1 MKKSLT
7 TNLGL
12 KLVSVLFSIVLW
24 LVGNSIGNPT
34 ISKTF
39 YNVPVEL
46 QNTETITESGRVY
59 EVLDHS
65 DVINRVTIRGPR
77 SVVSG
82 MTDSNIVATADV
94 NNISSLDTV
103 SIKFGTDI
111 NQDQINSITA
121 SSDTVKLNIE
131 NKRVKTMA
139 LSTRIAGEVSDG
151 YVVGNI
157 TTEQNLVRISGPESL
172 VNSVTKAVAEV
183 TVTGFTSDIS
193 TSAEVRLYDGD
204 GNEVEHSNL
213 TQNIKS
219 VGVQVSILQTK
230 EVPFVFHTQGD
241 PVYGYQ
247 FTGRVASVPETVQIS
262 GKSSILKYVE
272 NIEIPADVL
281 DMTGKDE
288 TFRVEVDVEK
298 YLPANVQLVQ
308 AESSKIEVTVEIEPE
323 VSKRLELREDSIR
336 VTNLPEGFT
345 ASISGVDET
354 FIVEVIGLSE
364 ELSHVQA
371 TTLEGIVDIN
381 DLMEKF
387 DLEELQ
393 EDFYTMQVDFGLSDG
408 VRLLEPVEVVV
419 HISVQQEKQ

>member
-59 EVLDHS
+59 EVLDNS

-262 GKSSILKYVE
+262 GKSSILKHVE
-272 NIEIPADVL
+272 SIEIPADVL

-371 TTLEGIVDIN
+371 ATLEGIVDIN